1 LPPTSLQLSSRCAGT
16 LCLIGTVNSVRD
28 YKKAK
33 AVSTQPAENRRFVP
47 SDIGESILTLLNS
60 FAAKRSE
67 TLTCLTQLL
76 RRWTRYAIVLRPLSS
91 IRSEIDRVAG
101 ALHEWF

>member
-1 LPPTSLQLSSRCAGT
+1 M
-16 LCLIGTVNSVRD
+16 IGTVNSVRD

-33 AVSTQPAENRRFVP
+33 AVSKQPAENRLFYRQ
-47 SDIGESILTLLNS
+47 ILGGRILTLLNS
-60 FAAKRSE
+60 FAPKRSE
-67 TLTCLTQLL
+67 TLTRLTQLL
-76 RRWTRYAIVLRPLSS
+76 RRWKRYAIVLRFLSS